1 MRHNTLSWDFYGK
14 DIRDHSRISEFMA
27 EAARLGFRGV
37 QAQLRDHDYQADQPE
52 FMEAMKFAK
61 NSAHELGLQFWLN
74 LDPRDAT
81 TSLLL
86 KYPQARQRTVVPIE
100 SRLEDATYALSLDHS
115 YTAGDHR
122 TRCNYDYEAVERVFA
137 FRVRPVQQVSKDIAS
152 TIFGDTGLMNWHD
165 RRGVL
170 ETVDVDDVVD
180 ITRTATCVTNVET
193 RVSSI
198 TGHWTPPSAG
208 NWKILA
214 FLRLSMKLFDYSSS
228 ESVEFHH
235 SLVDLARESLGSDL
249 DGVLSD
255 EAGHAYPYHYLTPKN
270 GYFVSEQF
278 YSHFSKSCGYD
289 LRDKLYGLVVE
300 TSNGTATQVRSD
312 YFSELGSAMFRFQ
325 KSFKDHAIASF
336 GPHLKVGIHYT
347 AADWGTV
354 DLQRGTLDYWRLTQ
368 TTTDG
373 YTDGKN
379 FDRYNAFFHV
389 TLAKGLA
396 RLSDS
401 KRGYTQTW
409 DMFPNAPSDT
419 YWSNVAA
426 LYGIRWEPMGYRE
439 RYYGYLKTP
448 TVGAK
453 QIVDAQWESWAPM
466 NERMARLD
474 DLTGGAP
481 AQANVLAVFPM
492 ETIMRIGNEE
502 AEAMRRVCH
511 MLSYNLQTAQY
522 QTDFTSAEL
531 LANATVS
538 NGKVEIAGQHYDALV
553 YPFPGCMPEETFAK
567 IQELYEKGG
576 KVLLFGCPPSVTSR
590 GQDLGER
597 FAKLIGIRPV
607 TRMFD
612 FIVPDLSTPRVASI
626 SFVRELADAPTVC
639 IRDGVASCIPWH
651 HYLWPILPTTAS
663 PVALNVRV
671 ERPGKEPGNPDQKPV
686 WVGCMAENAAGG
698 KLVFLGFDCSCVIY
712 SDRLFDEVLKQM
724 GVPKIVQGPKD
735 TWTSVVQ
742 GDDRVS
748 LLCCQK
754 DGLGPVCGEIRGMGH
769 TVEVDGAENVFAV
782 TFDAHGKFIDFL
794 AENASKVKVDGVDV
808 LRSALR
814 R

>member
-14 DIRDHSRISEFMA
+14 DIRDHSRIRGFMT

-52 FMEAMKFAK
+52 FMDAMKFAK
-61 NSAHELGLQFWLN
+61 ESAHELGLQFWLN

-100 SRLEDATYALSLDHS
+100 SLLNNGVYALSLDHS

-137 FRVRPVQQVSKDIAS
+137 FRVRAVDQVSGEVAAR
-152 TIFGDTGLMNWHD
+152 IFGDTGLMNWHD

-170 ETVDVDDVVD
+170 ETVDAADVVD
-180 ITRTATCVTNVET
+180 ITQTATCTTDAEK

-198 TGHWTPPSAG
+198 NGRWIPPSYG
-208 NWKILA
+208 DWKILA
-214 FLRLSMKLFDYSSS
+214 FLRLSMKLFDYASR
-228 ESVEFHH
+228 ESAEFHR
-235 SLVDLARESLGSDL
+235 SLVDLCRKTLGSDL
-249 DGVLSD
+249 DGIFSD

-278 YSHFSKSCGYD
+278 YDEFSRSRGYD
-289 LRDKLYGLVVE
+289 LRDRLYGLIME
-300 TSNGTATQVRSD
+300 TADGTATQVRSD
-312 YFSELGSAMFRFQ
+312 YFSELGLAMFRFQ

-336 GPHLKVGIHYT
+336 GSHLKVGIHYT
-347 AADWGTV
+347 AADWGAV
-354 DLQRGTLDYWRLTQ
+354 DLQRGTMDYWRLTQ

-401 KRGYTQTW
+401 NRGYTQTW
-409 DMFPNAPSDT
+409 DMFPNAPSET

-448 TVGAK
+448 AVGAK
-453 QIVDAQWESWAPM
+453 EIVNAQWESWGPM
-466 NERMARLD
+466 NDRMARLD

-502 AEAMRRVCH
+502 AESMRRVCH
-511 MLSYNLQTAQY
+511 MLSYNLQAAQY

-538 NGKVEIAGQHYDALV
+538 NGKVEIAGERYDALV

-576 KVLLFGCPPSVTSR
+576 KILLFGCPPSVSST

-597 FAKLIGIRPV
+597 FAKLIGIEPV

-612 FIVPDLSTPRVASI
+612 YIVPDLSTPRVASI
-626 SFVRELADAPTVC
+626 SFVRELADVPTVC

-651 HYLWPILPTTAS
+651 HFIWPILPVTAS

-671 ERPGKEPGNPDQKPV
+671 ERAGNEPWNPDQKPV
-686 WVGCMAENAAGG
+686 WVGGLAKNAAGG
-698 KLVFLGFDCSCVIY
+698 NLVFLGFDCSCVIY
-712 SDRLFDEVLKQM
+712 SDRLLDEVLKQM
-724 GVPKIVQGPKD
+724 DVPKLIQGPKD
-735 TWTSVVQ
+735 TWASVIR
-742 GDDRVS
+742 GDNKVS
-748 LLCCQK
+748 MLCCQK
-754 DGLGPVCGEIRGMGH
+754 DGLGAISGEIRGLGH
-769 TVEVDGAENVFAV
+769 SIEVVGAENVFAV
-782 TFDAHGKFIDFL
+782 TFDSNGKVTDFL
-794 AENASKVKVDGVDV
+794 AEHAKKVIVDGKDV
-808 LRSALR
+808 LRTA
-814 R
+814 